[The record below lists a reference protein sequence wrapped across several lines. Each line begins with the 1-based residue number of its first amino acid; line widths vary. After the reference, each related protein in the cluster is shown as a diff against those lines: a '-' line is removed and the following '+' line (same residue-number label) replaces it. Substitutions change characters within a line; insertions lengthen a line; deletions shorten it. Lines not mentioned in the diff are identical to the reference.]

1 MHHRRVGVEIV
12 NCAHGVLS
20 RSLIL
25 NGCDFVVFV
34 VITWMRHN
42 NGDGQVRET
51 DESAR
56 RDPDSSCAAR
66 GLRRQI
72 NLGDRVVRVLDEAD
86 IRPVPA
92 MDNRLLDHLLRRALG
107 DQMSLV
113 KQQNAVGPQGGEVK
127 VMQHHADMQLPAGG
141 EPFEQTQQVLLIVKV
156 QRRGGLIEKQPALRR
171 AVAP

>member
-1 MHHRRVGVEIV
+1 M
-12 NCAHGVLS
+12 
-20 RSLIL
+20 
-25 NGCDFVVFV
+25 
-34 VITWMRHN
+34 
-42 NGDGQVRET
+42 RET

-113 KQQNAVGPQGGEVK
+113 EQQDAVRPTG
-127 VMQHHADMQLPAGG
+127 
-141 EPFEQTQQVLLIVKV
+141 
-156 QRRGGLIEKQPALRR
+156 RRG
-171 AVAP
+171 

>member
-1 MHHRRVGVEIV
+1 M
-12 NCAHGVLS
+12 
-20 RSLIL
+20 
-25 NGCDFVVFV
+25 
-34 VITWMRHN
+34 
-42 NGDGQVRET
+42 
-51 DESAR
+51 
-56 RDPDSSCAAR
+56 
-66 GLRRQI
+66 
-72 NLGDRVVRVLDEAD
+72 LDEAD

-127 VMQHHADMQLPAGG
+127 VMQHHADVQLPAGG

-171 AVAP
+171 AVAPQLRRQRASCTRCCSPPERAG